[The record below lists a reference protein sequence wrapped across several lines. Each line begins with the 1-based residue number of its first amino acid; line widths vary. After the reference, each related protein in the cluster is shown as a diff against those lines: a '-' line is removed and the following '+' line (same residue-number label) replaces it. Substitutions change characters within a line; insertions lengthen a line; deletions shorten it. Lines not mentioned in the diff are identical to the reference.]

1 MVFCQSC
8 RFSLKRQGR
17 ALRSTCPPLSTFWPS
32 GAGRSSVRVSTLQHH
47 VFKTGLT
54 EKNQTSS
61 PLIYIEQAAD
71 PVEPVKPHSSVEH
84 TLQRCNNR
92 AKSMIR
98 KLLTANRNGFTG
110 ISVSTTHTHTH
121 KKQSE
126 KWLKVGFRLWVQ
138 RSNLVRLRLS
148 SFDKVSMKFVLFYSP
163 FLNWPSEESH
173 QRHTHTLNSVGTEHN
188 KTGSVL
194 QCSFRKGPFQSK
206 TILNSPREIGELQA
220 DVKVVQWQWSHMWK
234 CRFFKFR
241 GERAIMRM
249 MSL

>member
-1 MVFCQSC
+1 M
-8 RFSLKRQGR
+8 
-17 ALRSTCPPLSTFWPS
+17 
-32 GAGRSSVRVSTLQHH
+32 
-47 VFKTGLT
+47 
-54 EKNQTSS
+54 
-61 PLIYIEQAAD
+61 
-71 PVEPVKPHSSVEH
+71 KPHSSVEH

-98 KLLTANRNGFTG
+98 KLLTANKNGFTG

-121 KKQSE
+121 KKQSK

-138 RSNLVRLRLS
+138 LSNLVRLRLS

-194 QCSFRKGPFQSK
+194 QCSFRKGPFSVQNNIEFSERNRWAAGWCEGRSMTMEPHVK
-206 TILNSPREIGELQA
+206 MQIFQVQRKESNHA
-220 DVKVVQWQWSHMWK
+220 NDVPLKHLGM
-234 CRFFKFR
+234 
-241 GERAIMRM
+241 
-249 MSL
+249 